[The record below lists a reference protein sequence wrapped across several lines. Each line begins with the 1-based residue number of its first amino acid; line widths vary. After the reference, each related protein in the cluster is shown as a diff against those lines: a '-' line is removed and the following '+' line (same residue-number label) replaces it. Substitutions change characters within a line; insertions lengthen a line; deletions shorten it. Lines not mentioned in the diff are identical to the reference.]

1 MLAAAVLPL
10 AGVPPLRIEGLVTAV
25 FTPFDAEGT
34 LQTDVIPQQQAWL
47 NSTGVHWVFTTG
59 TTGESLSLS
68 VAERKSVFDAWVA
81 TGTNVI
87 AHVGAESLPDAR
99 ELAEYSQAGGAKAIA
114 AMSPTF
120 FKPATPSALAHTI
133 AAVCAAAPKLPC
145 YYYHIP
151 SMTGVDLDMLDFVKA
166 IEPLSANFAGV
177 KYTGMYN
184 HPGMMGAQRVLEYKD
199 GKYEVL
205 CGREEMMLEALAIG
219 IKGHVGSQFNIAGD
233 LFNEI
238 IRRFNADGIT
248 RSSAPGL
255 RKLQSTALALISAW
269 NDVSPPGV
277 NGNKY
282 FMNEAGVAVGDS
294 RLPSVPLAD
303 ADKASLSAS
312 FATFCATDGGK
323 ALKLCASHA

>member
-68 VAERKSVFDAWVA
+68 VSERKRVFDAWVA

-87 AHVGAESLPDAR
+87 AHVGAESLQDAH
-99 ELAEYSQAGGAKAIA
+99 ELAAYAESGGAKAVA

-120 FKPATPSALAHTI
+120 FKPATASALAHTI
-133 AAVCAAAPKLPC
+133 ASVCAAAPKLPC

-151 SMTGVDLDMLDFVKA
+151 SMTGVDLDMLEFVQA

-177 KYTGMYN
+177 KYTGMYT

-219 IKGHVGSQFNIAGD
+219 IRGHVGSQFNLAGD
-233 LFNEI
+233 LFNEL
-238 IRRFNADGIT
+238 IRRFDAEGIT
-248 RSSAPGL
+248 RRSQAGL
-255 RKLQSTALALISAW
+255 RALQSTALALISAW
-269 NDVSPPGV
+269 DVAPPGG
-277 NGNKY
+277 NGNKF
-282 FMNEAGVAVGDS
+282 FMNEAGVPVGDA

-303 ADKASLSAS
+303 ADKTTLRAS
-312 FATFCATDGGK
+312 FAHFCATDGGK
-323 ALKLCASHA
+323 RLKLCARSA